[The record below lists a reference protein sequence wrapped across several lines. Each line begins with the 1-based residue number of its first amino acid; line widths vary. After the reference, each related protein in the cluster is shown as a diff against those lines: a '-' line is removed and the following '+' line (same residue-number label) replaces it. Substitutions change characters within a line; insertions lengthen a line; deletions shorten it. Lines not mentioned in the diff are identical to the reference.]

1 MTPCYLVQVVIFGR
15 FWRAVVVCGEEGGH
29 PMDRNTGE
37 ILGLVGLGGS
47 LLLHHAPLQRM
58 RRRLSSGAPAQPDM
72 PGALRGTHGALP
84 TVGRAALNYLFPA
97 DAWVP
102 SCPPWVP
109 CL

>member
-1 MTPCYLVQVVIFGR
+1 
-15 FWRAVVVCGEEGGH
+15 
-29 PMDRNTGE
+29 MDRNTGE